1 MRGDG
6 GVIYLGTRWEVWHG
20 CARGARWKAY
30 KYYYQG
36 RSHYTRYRVL
46 CSWEVELDN
55 DLGSLNRNGRL
66 GLGRFEVQGVEK
78 LNLALIEFN
87 D

>member
-1 MRGDG
+1 MG
-6 GVIYLGTRWEVWHG
+6 GVIYLGTRREVWHG
-20 CARGARWKAY
+20 CALGARWKVY

-36 RSHYTRYRVL
+36 RSHHTRYRVL

-55 DLGSLNRNGRL
+55 DLGSLNRTERVV
-66 GLGRFEVQGVEK
+66 LGRFEVQGVEK
-78 LNLALIEFN
+78 LNLCI